1 MSLKTPANPPI
12 ATRVESIF
20 SAHGEEWVDYYA
32 WLRADNWQEA
42 IEDPANLPAPIADYL
57 KAENDYYDRGTADL
71 APLHDELVGPEK
83 VSGSKVRSVT
93 AILILRCIYSAAAQ
107 LGSK

>member
-1 MSLKTPANPPI
+1 MLGF
-12 ATRVESIF
+12 VLE
-20 SAHGEEWVDYYA
+20 H
-32 WLRADNWQEA
+32 
-42 IEDPANLPAPIADYL
+42 IEDP
-57 KAENDYYDRGTADL
+57 GTAGDEGEENWADL
-71 APLHDELVGPEK
+71 LRDWLPQNYHIVTKGRILARNNEAGPQLDILVLKPDYPSKLLNKKHYLVGPEK